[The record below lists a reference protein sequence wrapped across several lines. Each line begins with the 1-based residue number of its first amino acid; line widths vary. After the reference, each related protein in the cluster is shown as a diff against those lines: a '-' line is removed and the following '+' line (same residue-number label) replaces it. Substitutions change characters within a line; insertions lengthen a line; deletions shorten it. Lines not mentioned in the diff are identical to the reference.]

1 MLNKSNFLIKGIIFL
16 IIIIYIYSFSIFSTL
31 LNSESTNVNILLE
44 IGNPVMF
51 VNFTESN
58 IDPISTDTVPVIVQ
72 SRTLLP
78 IRAIIE
84 AIGGQ
89 IDWDAESRLV
99 TIDVNGQ
106 NIKLSM
112 ANPVYV
118 EHLVYSGES
127 GGMVSLGLYEGN
139 KTIMVN
145 GQPDKN
151 DVPAMIINERTF
163 MPLRFIA
170 ENAGCKVDWYDEKK
184 QVIITY
190 PDPSAIAIT
199 TDTPTPVPTTVLP
212 TTTPATTVPIT
223 TVPTTTAPTVTL
235 PPTVSATIQ
244 PSQTPT
250 TPTLTPVPSGTPTG
264 IPEGVEG
271 WDMVPYILDSIKPI
285 VFPDNDFDIT
295 TYGAVGDGQTD
306 CLPAIKTAIDE
317 CNSAGGGR
325 VVVPP
330 GEYFVEGPIHLKS
343 NVNLHISKDA
353 KILFTKDYSKY
364 LPVVFSRYGGVELM
378 NYSPLIYAFEQ
389 ENIAITGEGIVDGG
403 ADENTWWP
411 WKSQYDSVDRQ
422 VLFQMAADGVPVEE
436 RDFSNYHIR
445 TLFIQPYR
453 CKNVLID
460 GITVNYSPR
469 WCINPV
475 LCENVTVKNVTV
487 DSHGPNNDG
496 CNPESCKN
504 VLISNCYFNT
514 GDDCIAIKSGR
525 NEDGRR
531 INVPCENIVIKD
543 CTMKDGHGGVVIG
556 SEISGGARNIFAED
570 CIMDSEKLDRAL
582 RIKTNSERG
591 GIVENIYLRKI
602 EVNKVGEAVIKVNF
616 HYEEGD
622 TGDFTPIVRN
632 ITVEHLV
639 SRDGGY
645 ALFLSGYKDSPITN
659 VRLINCT
666 FENLSSPEPV
676 SLEHVEDIVFENV
689 FINGKLY
696 FF

>member
-1 MLNKSNFLIKGIIFL
+1 MSNKSNILKKC
-16 IIIIYIYSFSIFSTL
+16 IIILVIIVLLNSFSIFSTL
-31 LNSESTNVNILLE
+31 LNSESTNVSILLE
-44 IGNPVMF
+44 IGNPVML

-89 IDWDAESRLV
+89 IAWDAESRLV

-325 VVVPP
+325 VLVPP
-330 GEYFVEGPIHLKS
+330 GEYFVDGPIHLKS

-353 KILFTKDYSKY
+353 KLQFTKEYSKY
-364 LPVVFSRYGGVELM
+364 MPVVLTRFEGIELY
-378 NYSPLIYAFEQ
+378 NYSPPLYALDQ
-389 ENIAITGEGIVDGG
+389 ENIAITGEGVVDGG
-403 ADENTWWP
+403 ADANTWWP
-411 WKSQYDSVDRQ
+411 WKRTIDSDSKDALRK
-422 VLFQMAADGVPVEE
+422 MNANEVPVEE
-436 RDFSNYHIR
+436 RIFGDDFPIR
-445 TLFIQPYR
+445 MNFIQPYR
-453 CKNVLID
+453 CKNVLLD
-460 GITVNYSPR
+460 GITVLNSPM

-475 LCENVTVKNVTV
+475 LCENVTVKGVTIN
-487 DSHGPNNDG
+487 SHGPNNDG

-504 VLISNCYFNT
+504 VLITECNFNN

-525 NEDGRR
+525 NQDGRR
-531 INVPCENIVIKD
+531 INIPSENIVIKD
-543 CTMKDGHGGVVIG
+543 CFMQDGHGGVVMG
-556 SEISGGARNIFAED
+556 SEMSGGVRNVFAED
-570 CIMDSEKLDRAL
+570 CIMDSEDLGRVL

-591 GIVENIYLRKI
+591 GYVENVYMRNI
-602 EVNKVGEAVIKVNF
+602 EVKKVGEAIIKINLV
-616 HYEEGD
+616 YDGD
-622 TGDFTPIVRN
+622 TGLYNPAVRN
-632 ITVEHLV
+632 INVENLNTNG
-639 SRDGGY
+639 GGY
-645 ALFLSGYKDSPITN
+645 ALWLTGLEASPIEN
-659 VRLINCT
+659 VNIVNCT
-666 FENLSSPEPV
+666 FNGVKGPTPV
-676 SLEHVEDIVFENV
+676 SLEHVNDIVIDNV
-689 FINGKLY
+689 TINGELY
-696 FF
+696 TP